1 MMRQP
6 SSSVLP
12 ETGSAR
18 DDPSRAPRP
27 RAPIV
32 ERIAGWSARHRKTAV
47 LGWLVLGAAVFM
59 AGHSLPAKNVPP
71 YHPGQSGQAEQTLQ
85 RLGVVTPPQEN
96 VLIQSRGTGRLGTDP
111 EMRQAVRQVVAAIS
125 AVPHSARDVA
135 AP

>member
-1 MMRQP
+1 MRQP

-18 DDPSRAPRP
+18 DDPRRAPRP

-47 LGWLVLGAAVFM
+47 LGWLVLVAAVFM
-59 AGHSLPAKNVPP
+59 AGHSLPAKNVPS
-71 YHPGQSGQAEQTLQ
+71 YDAGQSGQAEQTLQ

-96 VLIQSRGTGRLGTDP
+96 VLIQSRGTGRLRPHPQKHPG
-111 EMRQAVRQVVAAIS
+111 VRPGVG
-125 AVPHSARDVA
+125 
-135 AP
+135 